1 MFRKKNNK
9 KEEVKEENKTKN
21 KTKHK
26 LTQKTK
32 IIIITIFLVLIFIFL
47 TVTQIASKL
56 NTIDKVKAEDYL
68 NIATEY
74 AISLNN
80 SIESNN
86 ITCFDKTTKSQVNIN
101 DLPSGSYYYIFT
113 TEENVRY
120 KKQDLENYNKLYA
133 SEFVTSTSPWQTSP
147 LMGYIKI
154 KKYSTNK
161 YKFYVNI
168 SDTKGN
174 TIISENTE
182 YDKLEISNIKTH
194 KVLERPTEKNICLY
208 K

>member
-1 MFRKKNNK
+1 MFRKKDN
-9 KEEVKEENKTKN
+9 KEEIVKEEKQTKN
-21 KTKHK
+21 KVKHK

-32 IIIITIFLVLIFIFL
+32 IIIISIFLVLIFIFL
-47 TVTQIASKL
+47 TVNKIASKL

-74 AISLNN
+74 AISINN

-101 DLPSGSYYYIFT
+101 DLPKGSYYYIFT
-113 TEENVRY
+113 TKENIRY

-147 LMGYIKI
+147 LMGYVKI
-154 KKYSTNK
+154 EKDSTNN

-182 YDKLEISNIKTH
+182 YDKLKMSNIKAH

>member
-21 KTKHK
+21 KIKHK

-86 ITCFDKTTKSQVNIN
+86 ITCFDKTTKSQVNLN

-154 KKYSTNK
+154 KKDNTNK